1 MSNRSKK
8 AAKTPPEPTA
18 APVGV
23 LLARLPRSSL
33 ESLLTEA
40 VKSGAVPLERIR
52 QALPEAK
59 HTLVIAKPKVSGGPT
74 REGTGLF
81 DALDDDLLVTILSKL
96 APSTGSVLTCCI
108 AVCKAWVHLRACT
121 ALFEDLGLCPQ
132 RYSTIEGVKI
142 CSANVSRLL
151 QFLPDAATTV
161 RSLRIASGDKHA
173 SLAPDVL
180 KKTLSHFKNLT
191 SLDLGGKKATAAV
204 FTLAAK
210 QPWASTLES
219 FTYRECGATP
229 FDTVGLLGQ
238 ATHLT
243 SLSMT
248 CDGVHIPPPH
258 PTPPHPHSSP

>member
-1 MSNRSKK
+1 MWREAPKERSINLMSKRSKK

-74 REGTGLF
+74 R
-81 DALDDDLLVTILSKL
+81 
-96 APSTGSVLTCCI
+96 
-108 AVCKAWVHLRACT
+108 
-121 ALFEDLGLCPQ
+121 
-132 RYSTIEGVKI
+132 
-142 CSANVSRLL
+142 
-151 QFLPDAATTV
+151 PDAATTV

-210 QPWASTLES
+210 QPWAASTLES